1 MRESERER
9 HTHDEEES
17 DDGGDRING
26 KRKCGEDRDN
36 TLSRGGREGKV
47 R

>member
-1 MRESERER
+1 VKERDAQDD
-9 HTHDEEES
+9 DEEES

-26 KRKCGEDRDN
+26 KRKCGEDKDS

-47 R
+47 W